1 MAINDVATAAYNVF
15 PMDTIQTP
23 YGAFSLPVVM
33 TAIAGAE
40 DGFGNGPGDPGIENT
55 CNPPGTL
62 CNGYGSFGPWQIS
75 LSCNGNTIAAVSGIP
90 TSDPCGQANWLTD
103 YQNCAQVALAIYQAG
118 GGGTEGFKSWCTWWG
133 DGRCGVEGGAP
144 GYGPYHQYLAQAQ
157 QAINQIVSSVS
168 SPPPLSFAPPPV
180 SQWFLWA
187 GGILFA
193 GGLALLGWEWWQNR
207 RTPSYGFARL
217 VESHDTDTKINPD
230 YLTYIAPT
238 QEDVSEVTEPLN
250 ACTVYDRVKRA
261 LQERGVAV
269 VENRSMPPNT
279 EAFYTDEGG
288 DRILLSPSVSLLAKE
303 CNPYATQTL
312 LHEGT
317 HALLHNSDCMPSFRG
332 QMYTS
337 VAHQVEEQE
346 AELASL
352 ATMVRLGLPVETYDG
367 TVIPPGR
374 AEVAWERAKR
384 DLDPVT
390 YENVRWASDWLT
402 RAARGE
408 DGSLVSE
415 KCPPARLVERR

>member
-1 MAINDVATAAYNVF
+1 MNHVANDIYYQAADYILSSLGITPTPQNVNMLVAWMPNEYTPDELAVTNNPLATSLKTAGADGYCYIPGVGQSSE
-15 PMDTIQTP
+15 PCYDTLADGSAACAQTIANGLYPHILAGLQNSDPNTFFSSAAEAEFSQWSGGSPGYMQRIQQN
-23 YGAFSLPVVM
+23 YESLP
-33 TAIAGAE
+33 
-40 DGFGNGPGDPGIENT
+40 
-55 CNPPGTL
+55 PPP
-62 CNGYGSFGPWQIS
+62 SW
-75 LSCNGNTIAAVSGIP
+75 
-90 TSDPCGQANWLTD
+90 
-103 YQNCAQVALAIYQAG
+103 AL
-118 GGGTEGFKSWCTWWG
+118 
-133 DGRCGVEGGAP
+133 
-144 GYGPYHQYLAQAQ
+144 
-157 QAINQIVSSVS
+157 SVS
-168 SPPPLSFAPPPV
+168 SPPPPAFAPPPV
-180 SQWFLWA
+180 SQGFLWL

-217 VESHDTDTKINPD
+217 IEEHDTDTRINPD

-250 ACTVYDRVKRA
+250 ACTVYDRVKKA

-279 EAFYTDEGG
+279 EAFYTDEDG

-317 HALLHNSDCMPSFRG
+317 HALLHNPDCMPSFRG

-415 KCPPARLVERR
+415 KCPPARLIERR